1 MKLERID
8 FQATDGVPLNGLL
21 HLPENKTNTVV
32 IALHGMSSNCFKY
45 REQVIAKKMTQKDVA
60 FFGFNNRGS
69 ELMKYLKREKQDG
82 ETEHLLGGTSFED
95 VLESYHDVKGA
106 MIQML
111 HLGYT
116 NIYLQ
121 GHSLGATKVLYT
133 YTKLKEKQET
143 DLLSHIKG
151 IILLSLVDIPN
162 MLVLGLG
169 DKKYKVMLEHA
180 KNLIANGKETD
191 FMPQDAFI
199 HPISAK
205 AFLRYSKENSQI
217 DFARYSET
225 DYNFPELNA
234 VECPLFM
241 RWGDTGELIS
251 QPAEDLINTLKH
263 KLQNKKQDI
272 AYIPGADHSY
282 SEKEERLAEEIWD
295 FIQVIISADNGKL
308 IIEKAKEHKRKNI
321 KELFKDYK
329 EDYEPVE
336 MDGGKPEGKEIW

>member
-1 MKLERID
+1 MIRTLKAERMKLKRID

-251 QPAEDLINTLKH
+251 QPAEDLINNLKQ

-282 SEKEERLAEEIWD
+282 SEKEERLAEEIWN
-295 FIQVIISADNGKL
+295 FIAENC
-308 IIEKAKEHKRKNI
+308 KERNNRIPKI
-321 KELFKDYK
+321 
-329 EDYEPVE
+329 PS
-336 MDGGKPEGKEIW
+336 